1 MEKSTESKT
10 EPKSDERGWSEGR
23 RKYVS
28 ADGVDIRIASRV
40 SRLRQNNHSGNSN
53 QTVLVNMVMHK
64 INRWAKWSGIQWFAS
79 E

>member
-10 EPKSDERGWSEGR
+10 EPRSTGRRWSDGR
-23 RKYVS
+23 RKYMPV
-28 ADGVDIRIASRV
+28 DGADIRISSRV